1 MQMIL
6 DSQIWAKPETEPK
19 IYNLYKTSKS
29 KKVKKMHIWFRS
41 YSHVEAGVYITFG
54 HTKNPNCFYFIV
66 YC

>member
-29 KKVKKMHIWFRS
+29 KKVKKCI
-41 YSHVEAGVYITFG
+41 FG
-54 HTKNPNCFYFIV
+54 LEVTV
-66 YC
+66 M